1 MSLHSTD
8 KFKTWALV
16 PLGLALLGLCVFP
29 FFARA
34 YLVEVVMMYF
44 IYIILAQ
51 SFRLIVTVH
60 DWQLYH
66 FVIYGVGAYTSGML
80 AKNAGVPVFL
90 AIPLGGA
97 MASLMAV
104 VVTTPLLRT
113 KGWGFYIATYG
124 LAELIRLSWLKF
136 RDPFGGSTGIIAIPW
151 PPVVFGIDFSEGIPY
166 YFFSLAVMLIVLFL
180 LYRIEKSHVG
190 DAFKAIAMDSDL
202 AASTGINIPRHRLLA
217 AAIGG
222 FFAGIAGGLL
232 VHRLSAV
239 DPKLFNLVNMLYLL
253 IWVVVGGTRT
263 FWGPIIGV
271 TVMHTLFELSR
282 PLIEVRPLFF
292 GLSMVLVLI
301 FMPGGIEGL
310 ILKAVARWQR
320 RNNGS
325 AADARALSGQAGI
338 DD

>member
-1 MSLHSTD
+1 MSLLNPG
-8 KFKTWALV
+8 KYRAWALTPFIIGV
-16 PLGLALLGLCVFP
+16 IGLCILP
-29 FFARA
+29 FFARP

-51 SFRLIVTVH
+51 SYRLIVTVH

-66 FVIYGVGAYTSGML
+66 IVLYGVGAYTSGMIS
-80 AKNAGVPVFL
+80 KNLGIPVFL

-97 MASLMAV
+97 MAGLVGMGI
-104 VVTTPLLRT
+104 TTPLLRT

-136 RDPFGGSTGIIAIPW
+136 RNPFGGSTGIIDIPW
-151 PPVVFGIDFSEGIPY
+151 PPVIAGIDFSDGIPY
-166 YFFSLAVMLIVLFL
+166 YFFSLAVMLLVLYMLF
-180 LYRIEKSHVG
+180 RIEKSHIG
-190 DAFKAIAMDSDL
+190 DSFKAISMDSDL
-202 AASTGINIPRHRLLA
+202 AASTGINIPRHRLMA
-217 AAIGG
+217 CAIGG

-232 VHRLSAV
+232 VHRLGAV
-239 DPKLFNLVNMLYLL
+239 DPKLFNIVNMLYLL
-253 IWVVVGGTRT
+253 IWVVVGGTKT

-271 TVMHTLFELSR
+271 SVMNTLFELSR

-310 ILKAVARWQR
+310 IIKAFRRWRKNNNDVAT
-320 RNNGS
+320 GE
-325 AADARALSGQAGI
+325 AG
-338 DD
+338 

>member
-1 MSLHSTD
+1 VSSLNQGRL
-8 KFKTWALV
+8 KNWALAPFLV
-16 PLGLALLGLCVFP
+16 GLIGLCLLP
-29 FFARA
+29 FFARP

-51 SFRLIVTVH
+51 SYRLIVTVH

-66 FVIYGVGAYTSGML
+66 IVLYGVGAYTSGML
-80 AKNAGVPVFL
+80 AKNIGIPVFM

-97 MASLMAV
+97 MASLVGMAI
-104 VVTTPLLRT
+104 TTPLLRT
-113 KGWGFYIATYG
+113 RGWGFYIATYG

-136 RDPFGGSTGIIAIPW
+136 RNPFGGSTGIIDIPW
-151 PPVVFGIDFSEGIPY
+151 PPVIAGIDFSDGIPY
-166 YFFSLAVMLIVLFL
+166 YFFSLGIMLVVLHL
-180 LYRIEKSHVG
+180 LYRIEKSHIG
-190 DAFKAIAMDSDL
+190 DAFKAISMDPDL

-217 AAIGG
+217 CAIGG

-232 VHRLSAV
+232 VHRLGAV
-239 DPKLFNLVNMLYLL
+239 DPKLFNIVTMLYLL
-253 IWVVVGGTRT
+253 IWVVVGGTNT

-271 TVMHTLFELSR
+271 SVMHTLFELSR

-310 ILKAVARWQR
+310 ILKAVTRWQR
-320 RNNGS
+320 RNDMP
-325 AADARALSGQAGI
+325 AAGI
-338 DD
+338 